1 MRGPDSRLQLAKRR
15 NQRKQALPAFVEG
28 LRSVVGLGLDIE
40 SRLLSLED
48 SADYEQRLQG
58 KFEQLRLVSALEE
71 VKTRDIS
78 RFSEEVT
85 RFFHQSEHELFAVFL
100 CHWLQV
106 GGIKLTGRELLRCHT
121 SLLDWDGDTVLGG
134 ADDLGK
140 VFLFDVTREE
150 SGGTRYEVAHW
161 TATPQA

>member
-58 KFEQLRLVSALEE
+58 
-71 VKTRDIS
+71 
-78 RFSEEVT
+78 
-85 RFFHQSEHELFAVFL
+85 
-100 CHWLQV
+100 
-106 GGIKLTGRELLRCHT
+106 
-121 SLLDWDGDTVLGG
+121 
-134 ADDLGK
+134 
-140 VFLFDVTREE
+140 
-150 SGGTRYEVAHW
+150 
-161 TATPQA
+161 